1 MTPRIVNLEEKRLI
15 GQHTTM
21 SLIDNKTGFLWRQF
35 APRIK
40 EIALGSPERMID
52 KENEIYGLGMMKAE
66 NIKWIRPSVPT
77 PQNAWRDVVVVNLSS
92 GGNE

>member
-40 EIALGSPERMID
+40 EILNRVSED
-52 KENEIYGLGMMKAE
+52 KI
-66 NIKWIRPSVPT
+66 
-77 PQNAWRDVVVVNLSS
+77 
-92 GGNE
+92 